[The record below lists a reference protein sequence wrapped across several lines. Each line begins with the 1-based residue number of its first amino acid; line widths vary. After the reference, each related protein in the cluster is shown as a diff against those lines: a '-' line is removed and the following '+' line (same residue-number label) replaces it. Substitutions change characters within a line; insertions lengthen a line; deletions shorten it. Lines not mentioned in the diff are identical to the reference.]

1 MTIYVDTR
9 EQLPF
14 SLTEAWDGVE
24 VERITMETADYT
36 NDNGLLLER
45 KSVPD
50 ICNCCGK
57 AKKRFMREVERGF
70 HYLIIEGSQS
80 DIAKHLKYRRS
91 RMTPQYIMS
100 VLKRLHSHYGIE
112 VIMCKDREEAAAIA
126 LYILQNGEL

>member
-14 SLTEAWDGVE
+14 SLTEAWEGVE
-24 VERITMETADYT
+24 VERITMQTADYT

-57 AKKRFMREVERGF
+57 QKKRFMAEVERGF
-70 HYLIIEGSQS
+70 HYLIIEGGR
-80 DIAKHLKYRRS
+80 DEIARHLKYRRS
-91 RMTPQYIMS
+91 KMTPQYIMS
-100 VLKRLHSHYGIE
+100 FLKKLHHNYGIE

-126 LYILQNGEL
+126 LYILQNGKI